1 MNNTNN
7 NNLTITITKP
17 NDNIIRVTSLT
28 FSYNPK
34 EDRIILVINHA
45 NIKDR
50 IDLLITR
57 RMMLKLLNAFDEI
70 LINHCDN
77 GKVFKEL
84 CNNQVAL
91 EVSQPIIKKVEKN
104 DKDNKSKKVEE
115 VKSDANASNW
125 EKRMDTNE
133 LDFTK
138 TKEPML
144 LDSLSY
150 NTANNRI
157 VLKFLANRKIQAI
170 SDMDKVVFQR
180 TLSSMMRV
188 IPFMDWGISPNI
200 LD

>member
-1 MNNTNN
+1 MNNTN

-28 FSYNPK
+28 FSYSPK

-84 CNNQVAL
+84 CNNQVSL
-91 EVSQPIIKKVEKN
+91 EVSQPAIKKEQKK
-104 DKDNKSKKVEE
+104 DKDNKSKNNDDIKQE
-115 VKSDANASNW
+115 SNSSNW

-157 VLKFLANRKIQAI
+157 VLKFLAHRKIQAI

>member
-1 MNNTNN
+1 MNNTN

-17 NDNIIRVTSLT
+17 NDNILRVTSLT
-28 FSYNPK
+28 FSYSPK

-91 EVSQPIIKKVEKN
+91 EVSKPVIKEVK
-104 DKDNKSKKVEE
+104 KDNKLKNNDE
-115 VKSDANASNW
+115 VKKESNSSNW

-150 NTANNRI
+150 NTTNNRI
-157 VLKFLANRKIQAI
+157 VLKFFAHNKIQAI